1 MFYFKRYVLES
12 TSGEGDREEWVT
24 LLFISLVSPLLTMVI
39 TFFSATT
46 EVVTHF
52 VVIVVVVVLVEDVD
66 VNVDVNVDVVVDEL
80 ATDLIY
86 CVTFVGSVSIDTL
99 LIDYFFPF
107 LLARVVVWIVALGD
121 FFRSSFPLLTGLS
134 FFSLLFPGIRNSST
148 ISL

>member
-24 LLFISLVSPLLTMVI
+24 LLFISFVSPLLTMVI

-52 VVIVVVVVLVEDVD
+52 VVIVVVVVVVAVVVAVE
-66 VNVDVNVDVVVDEL
+66 DVNVDVVVDEL
-80 ATDLIY
+80 VADLIY
-86 CVTFVGSVSIDTL
+86 CVTFVGLVSIDTL
-99 LIDYFFPF
+99 FIDYFFPF

>member
-1 MFYFKRYVLES
+1 
-12 TSGEGDREEWVT
+12 
-24 LLFISLVSPLLTMVI
+24 MVI

-52 VVIVVVVVLVEDVD
+52 VVIVVVVVVVAVVVAVE
-66 VNVDVNVDVVVDEL
+66 DVNVDVVVDEL
-80 ATDLIY
+80 VADLIY
-86 CVTFVGSVSIDTL
+86 CVTFVGLVSIDTL
-99 LIDYFFPF
+99 LIDYFFVPYSFPF
-107 LLARVVVWIVALGD
+107 LLVRVVVWIVALGD

>member
-1 MFYFKRYVLES
+1 
-12 TSGEGDREEWVT
+12 
-24 LLFISLVSPLLTMVI
+24 MVI

-52 VVIVVVVVLVEDVD
+52 VVIVVVVVVVAVVVAVEDVD
-66 VNVDVNVDVVVDEL
+66 VNVDVNVDVVVVDEL

-86 CVTFVGSVSIDTL
+86 CVTFVGSINTL
-99 LIDYFFPF
+99 FIDYFFPF
-107 LLARVVVWIVALGD
+107 LLARVVVWIVAPGD

-134 FFSLLFPGIRNSST
+134 FFSRLFPGIRNSST